1 MTFVL
6 LGAIAWKPILIAFAV
21 LAAIGALLG
30 LMLAV
35 ASKVFYVETDER
47 VEAIKECLPGANCG
61 GCGYAGC
68 GALAEA
74 IVKGNA
80 KSTAC
85 GAGGPKVA
93 KKIAAIM
100 GEESVD
106 FVGVRAQVMCSGCS
120 EKVKLKY
127 HYEGLEDCR
136 SAIRQGGGDKLCPN
150 GCIGHGTCVKAC
162 VFDAIHVIDG
172 VAVVDYEKCTGC
184 GKCAEACPKSIIKL
198 VPFKADV
205 WVGCSSTDKGALTRT
220 YCEVGCIGCKICE
233 KNCPTGAVKVEN
245 GLARIDYDIC
255 TQCGICYEKCPRH
268 IIFSGKEQKLSV

>member
-1 MTFVL
+1 MILVL
-6 LGAIAWKPILIAFAV
+6 FSAISIKPILIAFAV

-30 LMLAV
+30 LVLAI
-35 ASKVFYVETDER
+35 ASRVFYVKVDER
-47 VEAIKECLPGANCG
+47 VEQITECLPGANCG

-68 GALAEA
+68 AALADA
-74 IVKGNA
+74 IVKGEA
-80 KSTAC
+80 KTTAC

-93 KKIAAIM
+93 RKIAAIM

-106 FVGVRAQVMCSGCS
+106 FVGVRAQVLCSGCS

-127 HYEGLEDCR
+127 RYEGLEDCR
-136 SAIRQGGGDKLCPN
+136 SAIRQGGGDKLCPS

-172 VAVVDYEKCTGC
+172 VAVVDYDKCTGC
-184 GKCAEACPKSIIKL
+184 GKCAEACPKSIIRL
-198 VPFKADV
+198 VPFKADI
-205 WVGCSSTDKGALTRT
+205 WVGCSSHDKGVVTKS

-245 GLARIDYDIC
+245 GLASIDYDKC
-255 TQCGICYEKCPRH
+255 DHCGICYEKCPRH
-268 IIFSGKEQKLSV
+268 VIFSGKTQTIKL